1 MGRKGNTFF
10 FVGKPYADTGSGG
23 RKGGQV
29 WDGGGTCPI
38 WVGEITGSEC
48 FSTQSPSKRT
58 KKAGRENYK
67 LAARAG
73 GLRERRQS

>member
-48 FSTQSPSKRT
+48 FSVFLSHPQR
-58 KKAGRENYK
+58 GLRK
-67 LAARAG
+67 LAERIINWPHVPG
-73 GLRERRQS
+73 G